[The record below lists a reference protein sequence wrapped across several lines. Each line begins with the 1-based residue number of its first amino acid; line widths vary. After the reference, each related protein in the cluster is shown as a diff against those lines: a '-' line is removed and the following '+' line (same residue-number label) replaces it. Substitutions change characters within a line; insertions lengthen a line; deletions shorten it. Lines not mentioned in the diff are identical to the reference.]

1 MAVCTFKQGTVM
13 AEVFAVVAEEQA
25 QVAALREAGRIG
37 EIYLS
42 LARGTVFIETMAQGV
57 DEASATVRDLPM
69 AAWWDIDIFPIAAPA
84 LPGDAS

>member
-13 AEVFAVVAEEQA
+13 AE
-25 QVAALREAGRIG
+25 
-37 EIYLS
+37 
-42 LARGTVFIETMAQGV
+42 GV
-57 DEASATVRDLPM
+57 DEASATVCALPM